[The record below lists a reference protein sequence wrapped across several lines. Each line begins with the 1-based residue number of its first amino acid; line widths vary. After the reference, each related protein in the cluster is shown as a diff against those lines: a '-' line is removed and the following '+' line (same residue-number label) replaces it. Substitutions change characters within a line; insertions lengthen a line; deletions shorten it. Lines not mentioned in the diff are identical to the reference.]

1 MATPSSPFS
10 FLDDLFN
17 RIGERLQP
25 PAWAVHEIQH
35 RAVLFLNH
43 VLQQEPEAQQRLL
56 RQQGRVVRF
65 QWRFVTMELVA
76 TPAGLLDLAPAGS
89 VPELTLTVTD
99 ESPFDLARNTLRGGK
114 PSVQIIGDVQLAA
127 EVNWLVDHVRWDLE
141 DDLARLIGDVPAH
154 TISNGARRVVG
165 ALRQFVADRKPERA
179 GGPGAGG
186 VSGVGHTIIL
196 VRGPSRVDA
205 PGRRRRFYR
214 VA

>member
-10 FLDDLFN
+10 FLDDMFN

-76 TPAGLLDLAPAGS
+76 TPAGLLDLAPEGS

-99 ESPFDLARNTLRGGK
+99 ESPFDLARATLRGDK
-114 PSVQIIGDVQLAA
+114 PAVQIIGDVQLAA
-127 EVNWLVDHVRWDLE
+127 EVNWLVDHVRWDVE

-154 TISNGARRVVG
+154 TIANGARKVAG
-165 ALRQFVADRKPERA
+165 ALRQFA
-179 GGPGAGG
+179 GGKPPQAGG
-186 VSGVGHTIIL
+186 STA
-196 VRGPSRVDA
+196 GPASTA
-205 PGRRRRFYR
+205 E
-214 VA
+214 

>member
-76 TPAGLLDLAPAGS
+76 TPADPGFWLRFRSGPVLTYPRTLRSGPRESLARSQAWRAGS
-89 VPELTLTVTD
+89 
-99 ESPFDLARNTLRGGK
+99 
-114 PSVQIIGDVQLAA
+114 
-127 EVNWLVDHVRWDLE
+127 
-141 DDLARLIGDVPAH
+141 
-154 TISNGARRVVG
+154 
-165 ALRQFVADRKPERA
+165 
-179 GGPGAGG
+179 
-186 VSGVGHTIIL
+186 
-196 VRGPSRVDA
+196 
-205 PGRRRRFYR
+205 
-214 VA
+214 

>member
-10 FLDDLFN
+10 FLGDLLN
-17 RIGERLQP
+17 RVGERLQP
-25 PAWAVHEIQH
+25 PDWAVHEIQH
-35 RAVLFLNH
+35 RVVLFLNH

-99 ESPFDLARNTLRGGK
+99 DSPFDIARATLRGDK

-127 EVNWLVDHVRWDLE
+127 EVNWLVDHVRWDVE
-141 DDLARLIGDVPAH
+141 DDLARVIGDVPAH
-154 TISNGARRVVG
+154 TLSNGVRRVAG
-165 ALRQFVADRKPERA
+165 ALRQFVGDRTAKA
-179 GGPGAGG
+179 GSAG
-186 VSGVGHTIIL
+186 T
-196 VRGPSRVDA
+196 A
-205 PGRRRRFYR
+205 E
-214 VA
+214 